1 MSNPNAASRFD
12 EIYDSTSKP
21 VLAFITARCR
31 RTADI
36 NDIFQETYMEL
47 YQVLLKRGADYVTN
61 DKALILRIAKRKIAR
76 YYSLLARLRIFTSIT
91 APGDEGE
98 EAEPLDLT
106 ANTFLT
112 EDFAV
117 NQILLET
124 AWRFIRE
131 KPEDVKKVFY
141 LFYGVGLTIPEI
153 AKALAISESGV
164 KNKLYRTLK
173 ELRYLLK

>member
-1 MSNPNAASRFD
+1 MSNPNTASRFD

-36 NDIFQETYMEL
+36 SDIFQETYMEL
-47 YQVLLKRGADYVTN
+47 YQVLLRRGADYVTN
-61 DKALILRIAKRKIAR
+61 DKALVLRIAKRKIAR
-76 YYSLLARLRIFTSIT
+76 HYSLWQRLQIFTSLT
-91 APGDEGE
+91 ATNSDGE
-98 EAEPLDLT
+98 EVEMPDSAAD
-106 ANTFLT
+106 AFLT
-112 EDFAV
+112 EDFAID
-117 NQILLET
+117 QILLEA
-124 AWRFIRE
+124 AWQFIRE
-131 KPEDVKKVFY
+131 KPEDIKKVFY

-153 AKALAISESGV
+153 AKALGIGESGV